1 MKKAIYTKGGSL
13 AVVAAVY
20 ALAFVA
26 AIPVFILFEKT
37 GVLWATFA
45 ADVTATLVVWGFGL
59 VFKNAS
65 LYDPYWSIVPV
76 MVIPFWM
83 MLRGAAISAADILL
97 LTAVFIW
104 GVRLTAN
111 WVIGWGGMDHQDWRY
126 TMLKEKN
133 PDKWFITNLGGI
145 NMMPTILVFL
155 AMVPAYHFIRAEAKV
170 NGLVVLG
177 FLICLGSAMLQFFA
191 DKQMYEFRSEDKNKD
206 RCIDCGLWKYSRHPN
221 YLGEV
226 GMWWGIWVMQMGAVP
241 ETWYTVAGPVFMT
254 ALFVFISIPM
264 MESHVKQNR
273 LGYVEYEKQV
283 PMLLPGIRNLK
294 KHKKQAN
301 L

>member
-1 MKKAIYTKGGSL
+1 MKKAIYTKKGSL
-13 AVVAAVY
+13 VVVSAVY
-20 ALAFVA
+20 ALAFVI
-26 AIPVFILFEKT
+26 AIPVFMLFKKT

-45 ADVTATLVVWGFGL
+45 ADVAATLVVWGFGL
-59 VFKNAS
+59 LFKNAS
-65 LYDPYWSIVPV
+65 LYDPYWSIAPV

-83 MLRGAAISAADILL
+83 MYKGRAVSAADILL

-111 WVIGWGGMDHQDWRY
+111 WVMGWRGMDHQDWRY

-133 PDKWFITNLGGI
+133 PDIWFITNLGGI

-155 AMVPAYHFIRAEAKV
+155 AMVPAYHFIQAETGV

-177 FLICLGSAMLQFFA
+177 FLVCVGSAMLQFFA
-191 DKQMYEFRSEDKNKD
+191 DRQMYEFRSDEKNKGK
-206 RCIDCGLWKYSRHPN
+206 CIDCGLWKYSRHPN

-226 GMWWGIWVMQMGAVP
+226 SMWWGIWIMQMGAAP
-241 ETWYTVAGPVFMT
+241 DLWYTVAGPVMMT

-264 MESHVKQNR
+264 MENHVKGKR
-273 LGYVEYEKQV
+273 PGYEDYEKQV
-283 PMLLPGIRNLK
+283 PMLLPSIRHLKERKKETNL
-294 KHKKQAN
+294 
-301 L
+301 